1 MDLDD
6 FQNFQNA
13 PEKIPGLAKIFFS
26 WKDIKQNGL
35 RWFDATRCLRRTR
48 YLSYWQSSN
57 YLDII
62 LKGVE
67 KQSVNT
73 NME

>member
-13 PEKIPGLAKIFFS
+13 PEKIPGVAKIFFS
-26 WKDIKQNGL
+26 WKCIKQNGL
-35 RWFDATRCLRRTR
+35 WRFDATRGLRRTR
-48 YLSYWQSSN
+48 YLSDRQSSN
-57 YLDII
+57 YLDI